1 MLFNWDTT
9 NLCIVFRSWHIR
21 GTLSF
26 LISMIAISLIVAGF
40 EALRAYTSAYSAKV
54 SRDQEVLP
62 SMSNP
67 FPPSPASS
75 ASSSS
80 ASCTFGFSV
89 PKLQVPEISAY
100 RALQFVSFV
109 RKEGKRKWLVNTVAQ
124 KITESLDEDA
134 EFANTQDENAETMPL
149 LGVGQRR
156 GHAGGKEHVVK
167 AGLYAL
173 QTVWAFMIM

>member
-1 MLFNWDTT
+1 
-9 NLCIVFRSWHIR
+9 
-21 GTLSF
+21 
-26 LISMIAISLIVAGF
+26 MIAIALIVAGF

-67 FPPSPASS
+67 FPASPASS
-75 ASSSS
+75 DSSTPS
-80 ASCTFGFSV
+80 AFGFSV

-100 RALQFVSFV
+100 RALQFVSFA
-109 RKEGKRKWLVNTVAQ
+109 RKEGKRKWLVNTMAQ

-134 EFANTQDENAETMPL
+134 ESANAQNENAETRPL
-149 LGVGQRR
+149 LGTGQRR
-156 GHAGGKEHVVK
+156 DDVGGTEHVVK
-167 AGLYAL
+167 AALYAL

>member
-1 MLFNWDTT
+1 
-9 NLCIVFRSWHIR
+9 
-21 GTLSF
+21 
-26 LISMIAISLIVAGF
+26 MIAIALIVAGF

-62 SMSNP
+62 SMSTP
-67 FPPSPASS
+67 FPPLPTSS
-75 ASSSS
+75 GSSTPS
-80 ASCTFGFSV
+80 AFSFSV

-100 RALQFVSFV
+100 RALQFVSFA

-134 EFANTQDENAETMPL
+134 ESANAQNENAETRPL

-156 GHAGGKEHVVK
+156 GDVGRDEHVIK

>member
-1 MLFNWDTT
+1 MTA
-9 NLCIVFRSWHIR
+9 
-21 GTLSF
+21 
-26 LISMIAISLIVAGF
+26 IALIVAGF

-62 SMSNP
+62 SMCNP

-80 ASCTFGFSV
+80 ASSTFGFEL
-89 PKLQVPEISAY
+89 PKVPEISAY
-100 RALQFVSFV
+100 RALQFVSFA
-109 RKEGKRKWLVNTVAQ
+109 RKKGKRKWLVNTVAQ

-134 EFANTQDENAETMPL
+134 ESANAQNENAETRPL

-156 GHAGGKEHVVK
+156 DDVGRKEHMIK